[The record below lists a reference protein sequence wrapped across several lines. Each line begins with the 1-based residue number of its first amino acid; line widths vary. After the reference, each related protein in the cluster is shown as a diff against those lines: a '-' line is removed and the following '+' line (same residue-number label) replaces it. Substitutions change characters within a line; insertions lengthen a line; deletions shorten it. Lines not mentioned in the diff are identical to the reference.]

1 MHYLSV
7 RTSNVLV
14 LQGRRVHVPVIF
26 APLSGDSF
34 QKQENT
40 VLFAKFVRKN
50 PAFSNHFSETASV
63 MEGDDPSQPR
73 LWSRFVWCV
82 PETSPPTSPWDIT
95 SILEIASQ
103 GAPKMAFMV
112 QKCFGQGPWAPR
124 NSVELYSQWDAAF
137 RTQVRHAHAPPV
149 SSKSEMVFMPTKKKV
164 GQPHWLP
171 VPCKLK
177 LPMRILNG
185 GLPENDLNLKFTVT
199 RVQIKPGR
207 IEKKNQKPS
216 YFDLLCSKT
225 LMVKLNSAGLLPERG
240 MPSENA
246 APGPGLVNLRCL
258 QWCEVTL
265 WLLTPGMTTCPQSEV
280 GGNAGLPYGIGWG
293 SIPWLSPP
301 PRPPGVWKSMQNEA
315 PSFW

>member
-1 MHYLSV
+1 
-7 RTSNVLV
+7 
-14 LQGRRVHVPVIF
+14 
-26 APLSGDSF
+26 
-34 QKQENT
+34 
-40 VLFAKFVRKN
+40 
-50 PAFSNHFSETASV
+50 
-63 MEGDDPSQPR
+63 
-73 LWSRFVWCV
+73 
-82 PETSPPTSPWDIT
+82 
-95 SILEIASQ
+95 
-103 GAPKMAFMV
+103 
-112 QKCFGQGPWAPR
+112 
-124 NSVELYSQWDAAF
+124 
-137 RTQVRHAHAPPV
+137 
-149 SSKSEMVFMPTKKKV
+149 MVFMPTKKKV

-258 QWCEVTL
+258 Q
-265 WLLTPGMTTCPQSEV
+265 
-280 GGNAGLPYGIGWG
+280 
-293 SIPWLSPP
+293 
-301 PRPPGVWKSMQNEA
+301 
-315 PSFW
+315 